1 MEQYDANITQAH
13 FVIEKIRELIPQVDK
28 TEYAHNLISM
38 RLRQLNRECG
48 YTTEQVEKLIK
59 RLKLDKLGW

>member
-13 FVIEKIRELIPQVDK
+13 FIIEKIKELIPQVDK

-48 YTTEQVEKLIK
+48 YSTEQVEKLIK

>member
-48 YTTEQVEKLIK
+48 YSKEQVEKLIK

>member
-1 MEQYDANITQAH
+1 MEQYDTDITQAH

-38 RLRQLNRECG
+38 RLRQLHRECG

>member
-48 YTTEQVEKLIK
+48 YSKEQVEKLIV
-59 RLKLDKLGW
+59 RLKLDDLGW

>member
-48 YTTEQVEKLIK
+48 YSTEQVEKLIK

>member
-13 FVIEKIRELIPQVDK
+13 FIIEKIKELIPQVDK

-48 YTTEQVEKLIK
+48 YSKEQVERLIIF
-59 RLKLDKLGW
+59 LGLDDLGW

>member
-1 MEQYDANITQAH
+1 MEQYDKDITQAH

-38 RLRQLNRECG
+38 RLRQLHRECG
-48 YTTEQVEKLIK
+48 YSKEQVEKLIK